1 MWGSVWIQECEV
13 AAGGNQIFRLLIRTT
28 EKEEDIAG
36 VLRGGQELGRAPSV
50 SALSLLSQGGRL
62 TNWLRE
68 CPSEARHHD
77 RPKVSREVA
86 FDYM

>member
-1 MWGSVWIQECEV
+1 MRSLREGSD
-13 AAGGNQIFRLLIRTT
+13 FRLLIRTT
-28 EKEEDIAG
+28 EKEEDVAG
-36 VLRGGQELGRAPSV
+36 VLRGGQDLGRAPSV

-62 TNWLRE
+62 TN